1 MDKVRKYTDEQLKKL
16 EKRLAREYSSAK
28 KELEKKWKEYMAQVK
43 KQLQPYEDAYDSA
56 VKGGVKTEIAD
67 AKAALDN
74 MKRSLT
80 LSSPRYDEM
89 VDNLTDRMAHVN
101 ETALAYINDKVPDL
115 YIANHNAIAPTAQSL
130 GIDFTLI
137 NKNTLKNVTMAR
149 SLPLP
154 KKLNIAKD
162 KRWNAKFINS
172 QMMQGILQGEPM
184 DKISKRIFPEIVS
197 KADKSKPGWLKRCEQ
212 SAIRNARTL
221 VTQAENKGRL
231 DSYHE
236 LEDMGTIMKKRW
248 IATADERTRE
258 SHLLLDGEEVDLDDT
273 FSNGLMYPGDPDAD
287 DPGEVYNCRCS
298 METVILGFMDADGNI
313 NYIDKSLHEDTGHH
327 ASIERQIEK
336 REKS

>member
-1 MDKVRKYTDEQLKKL
+1 MDKARRYTDKELKKL
-16 EKRLAREYSSAK
+16 ERRLKKEYSSAE
-28 KELEKKWKEYMAQVK
+28 KELKKKWKEYMAMVEK
-43 KQLQPYEDAYDSA
+43 EIKPYQSAYDLALKAGTKEQISKAKSA
-56 VKGGVKTEIAD
+56 LENI
-67 AKAALDN
+67 
-74 MKRSLT
+74 KRDFT
-80 LSSPRYDEM
+80 LSSPRYKEM
-89 VDNLTDRMAHVN
+89 IDSLTGQMANVN

-115 YIANHNAIAPTAQSL
+115 YIVNHNAIAPTAKSL

-172 QMMQGILQGEPM
+172 QLLQGILQGESM

-197 KADKSKPGWLKRCEQ
+197 KADKTNPGWAKRCEQ

-221 VTQAENKGRL
+221 VTQAENGGRL

-236 LEDMGTIMKKRW
+236 LEDMGTVLKKRW

-258 SHLLLDGEEVDLDDT
+258 SHLLLDGEEVNLDEP
-273 FSNGLMYPGDPDAD
+273 FSNELMYPGDPDG
-287 DPGEVYNCRCS
+287 DPGEVYNCRCT
-298 METVILGFMDADGNI
+298 METVILGFVDADGNI
-313 NYIDKSLHEDTGHH
+313 NYLDKSLHEDTGHH
-327 ASIERQIEK
+327 ASIEKQIEK
-336 REKS
+336 REKK

>member
-1 MDKVRKYTDEQLKKL
+1 MDKVRKYTDEELKKL
-16 EKRLAREYSSAK
+16 ERKLSSAYSSAQ
-28 KELEKKWKEYMAQVK
+28 KELKKKWKKYMNYVNNQIK
-43 KQLQPYEDAYDSA
+43 PYQAAYDAA
-56 VKGGVKTEIAD
+56 VKAGVKTEIAD

-74 MKRSLT
+74 IKRDLT
-80 LSSPRYDEM
+80 LSSPRYNEM

-101 ETALAYINDKVPDL
+101 ETALAYINDKVPSL
-115 YIANHNAIAPTAQSL
+115 YIANHNAIAPTAKSL
-130 GIDFTLI
+130 GIDFTII

-162 KRWNAKFINS
+162 KRWNEKFINS
-172 QMMQGILQGEPM
+172 QMLQGILQGEPM

-258 SHLLLDGEEVDLDDT
+258 SHLLLDGEEVDLDET

-313 NYIDKSLHEDTGHH
+313 NYVDKSLHENTGHH

>member
-1 MDKVRKYTDEQLKKL
+1 MDKARRYTDKELKKL
-16 EKRLAREYSSAK
+16 ERRLKREYSSAQ
-28 KELEKKWKEYMAQVK
+28 KELKKKWKEYMAYVDK
-43 KQLQPYEDAYDSA
+43 KIKPYEEAYEAA
-56 VKGGVKTEIAD
+56 VKAGIKSEIAE
-67 AKAALDN
+67 AKAALEN
-74 MKRSLT
+74 IKRDLT
-80 LSSPRYDEM
+80 LSSPRYNEM
-89 VDNLTDRMAHVN
+89 VDNLTDRMARIN

-115 YIANHNAIAPTAQSL
+115 YFVNHNAIAPTAKSL

-172 QMMQGILQGEPM
+172 QLLQGILQGESM

-197 KADKSKPGWLKRCEQ
+197 KADKTKPGWAKRCEQ

-221 VTQAENKGRL
+221 VTQAENGGRL

-236 LEDMGTIMKKRW
+236 LEDMGTVLKKRW

-258 SHLLLDGEEVDLDDT
+258 SHLLLDGEEVNIDEP
-273 FSNGLMYPGDPDAD
+273 FSNKLMYPGDPDG

-313 NYIDKSLHEDTGHH
+313 NYLDKSLHEDTGHH

-336 REKS
+336 REKK